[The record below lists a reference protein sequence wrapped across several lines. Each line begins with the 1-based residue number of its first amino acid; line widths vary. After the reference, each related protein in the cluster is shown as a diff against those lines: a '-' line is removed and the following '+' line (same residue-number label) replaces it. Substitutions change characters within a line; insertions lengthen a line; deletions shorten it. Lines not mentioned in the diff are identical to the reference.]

1 MVLLMDMLDDF
12 AQIAKLDKGNILG
25 SIERLP
31 EQISESWNEIKD
43 LELPKEYAS
52 ATNIVVSGMGGS
64 GLGARMV
71 KHMHFSHLGVP
82 FNIVNGYFLPNYVNK
97 NTLVILS
104 SYSGNT
110 EETLSAAHDAIKKKA
125 MIVGICT
132 GGKLYE
138 ILTKEKLPVYKI
150 DPKNNPSGQPRMGL
164 GYSLTSILGIL
175 AKLGFVNTTDE
186 DTSKYIETTEK
197 FVKEFGVRKHTNE
210 NIAKKIAEKFS
221 AKAVVLMSSEHLIG
235 VTHAFKNQ
243 LNENSKTFSTR
254 FTISESNHHLMEGLR
269 YPAKAKDVLH
279 FLFLES
285 ANYYERIIK
294 RYAITQDIVKQ
305 NGYEFDVYKTQS
317 HDRNDEV
324 FEILV
329 LGSYISFYM
338 AILHGINPS
347 PIPWVDYFKT
357 KMS

>member
-1 MVLLMDMLDDF
+1 MLDDL

-31 EQISESWNEIKD
+31 EQIDESWNEIKN
-43 LELPKEYAS
+43 LELPKEYAN
-52 ATNIVVSGMGGS
+52 ATNIIVSGMGGS

-71 KHMHFSHLGVP
+71 KHIHFSHLSVP

-110 EETLSAAHDAIKKKA
+110 EETISAAHNAIKKRA
-125 MIVGICT
+125 MVIGICT

-138 ILTKEKLPVYKI
+138 ILSKESIPVYKI

-164 GYSLTSILGIL
+164 GYSLTSILAIL
-175 AKLGFVNTTDE
+175 AKIGMITQTE
-186 DTSKYIETTEK
+186 ERIERYIETTEK

-210 NIAKKIAEKFS
+210 NVAKKIAEKFS

-269 YPAKAKDVLH
+269 YPARGKDVLH

-285 ANYYERIIK
+285 KNYYERVLK

-305 NGYEFDVYKTQS
+305 NGYGFDVYKTQS
-317 HDRNDEV
+317 PDRNEEV

-329 LGSYISFYM
+329 LGSYVSFYM

-347 PIPWVDYFKT
+347 PIPWVDYFKE
-357 KMS
+357 KLSN